1 MVLAERY
8 LRHLREKRLAEGRAE
23 ARAEMRTDLEAA
35 LEEAQRNG
43 EDARV
48 IAAYE
53 KMLRAID
60 D

>member
-23 ARAEMRTDLEAA
+23 TRAECAPMEAA

-43 EDARV
+43 EDSRV
-48 IAAYE
+48 IAAYQ